1 MGKTAEHKN
10 LVIPAVNDT
19 VEVFFNKSAADTTSN
34 PFIWYFDLNDSA
46 KAIAVQSDERC
57 QITEINGEPLK
68 TPKSIGAN
76 GSFSHNINAFQKH
89 KYNQI
94 KIKVLVTNSNIQV
107 FGST

>member
-1 MGKTAEHKN
+1 MGKTVEHKN
-10 LVIPAVNDT
+10 VVIATVNDT
-19 VEVFFNKSAADTTSN
+19 VEVFFNDSGADTTSN

-46 KAIAVQSDERC
+46 KAIAVQSDEIA

-68 TPKSIGAN
+68 TPKNIAAN
-76 GSFSHNINAFQKH
+76 GSFTHNINAFQKH

-94 KIKVLVTNSNIQV
+94 KIKVLVANSNIQV